1 MFARLGSALAGVAG
15 GAGSAGDKQKDAA
28 AAAAAKRRAD
38 QDALRA
44 VSTHDGARRARAGAT
59 RAPAP
64 ALFIPHSAHSNRS
77 APRPAPPRPP
87 RRPRPSSTTRP

>member
-44 VSTHDGARRARAGAT
+44 VSTIAVALKVCARDDAT
-59 RAPAP
+59 RAPA
-64 ALFIPHSAHSNRS
+64 R
-77 APRPAPPRPP
+77 APPQF
-87 RRPRPSSTTRP
+87 